1 MIDRARIDT
10 RGRARRLRICEAE
23 DGGVDEAAVEGERG
37 SRAGRGAAGIVEA
50 DAVIR
55 RPDIVRC
62 AGQVQR
68 ARAAGTTRTDVANEH
83 RRGTGIATFLTTD
96 EEQGVRQARLHRPR
110 GASGVLT
117 ELQAV
122 GVEDIGGTELDQGI
136 LARRISDGTR
146 TEPAT
151 EEDLSSSD
159 GIDPGGKP
167 HVHDGVKQTRAKRE
181 GRARMT
187 SVLNARIRGLE
198 GQRGQSGEVNDRG
211 RAQLVRHVDAVKGIA
226 DEPERAIGDSQV
238 EAVDVGR
245 EATHRLGRAIV
256 VEGGGGGDGGAAPDR
271 DAFC

>member
-1 MIDRARIDT
+1 M
-10 RGRARRLRICEAE
+10 
-23 DGGVDEAAVEGERG
+23 
-37 SRAGRGAAGIVEA
+37 
-50 DAVIR
+50 
-55 RPDIVRC
+55 
-62 AGQVQR
+62 
-68 ARAAGTTRTDVANEH
+68 
-83 RRGTGIATFLTTD
+83 
-96 EEQGVRQARLHRPR
+96 
-110 GASGVLT
+110 
-117 ELQAV
+117 
-122 GVEDIGGTELDQGI
+122 DQGI

-226 DEPERAIGDSQV
+226 DEPERAIGDGEV

-245 EATHRLGRAIV
+245 EATHRLGRAIIV
-256 VEGGGGGDGGAAPDR
+256 KGGGGSDGGAAPDR
-271 DAFC
+271 DTLRRLESRRAVADGEFARVGTRSRDGEKTGTGLGESR